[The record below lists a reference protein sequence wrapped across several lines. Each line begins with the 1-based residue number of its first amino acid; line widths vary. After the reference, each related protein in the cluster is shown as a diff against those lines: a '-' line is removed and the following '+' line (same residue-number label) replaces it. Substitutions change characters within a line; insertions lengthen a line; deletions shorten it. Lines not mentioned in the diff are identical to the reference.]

1 MEHTT
6 DVKRF
11 NKLGDEA
18 QGASHHQCSDMRGA
32 YTEARVRFSHR
43 CRGEGKGQWLKVVVK
58 EILIRDMEK
67 KYAHQ

>member
-1 MEHTT
+1 M

-32 YTEARVRFSHR
+32 YTEDRVRFSQR
-43 CRGEGKGQWLKVVVK
+43 CRGEGKRQWLKVVVK

-67 KYAHQ
+67 KYARQ